1 MGFYSSSHV
10 LQCLATLILF
20 IKNHEKVRP
29 KDGAYLFSFYND
41 SPSQLRCFSLR
52 IGRGAVDE

>member
-20 IKNHEKVRP
+20 IKIMKGKQKTVL
-29 KDGAYLFSFYND
+29 AFSFYKDIPNQ
-41 SPSQLRCFSLR
+41 PRGFSLR